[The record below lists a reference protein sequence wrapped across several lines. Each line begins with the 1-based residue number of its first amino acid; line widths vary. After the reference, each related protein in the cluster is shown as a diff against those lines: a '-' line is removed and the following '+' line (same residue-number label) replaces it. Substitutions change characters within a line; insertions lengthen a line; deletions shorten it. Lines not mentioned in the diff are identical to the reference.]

1 MAWVVLKAG
10 QVGAEE
16 GGLSIKAK
24 HQLSWGL
31 NQNKANTSCIYF
43 TRFIQVDNFKARA
56 REIITQSS
64 GFIFFYF
71 MSLIYMQ
78 QF

>member
-16 GGLSIKAK
+16 GGLSIKTK

-31 NQNKANTSCIYF
+31 SIKTKLILLVYTSLDLY
-43 TRFIQVDNFKARA
+43 R
-56 REIITQSS
+56 
-64 GFIFFYF
+64 
-71 MSLIYMQ
+71 
-78 QF
+78 

>member
-1 MAWVVLKAG
+1 MGTV
-10 QVGAEE
+10 
-16 GGLSIKAK
+16 
-24 HQLSWGL
+24 
-31 NQNKANTSCIYF
+31 NQNKANTSCILF
-43 TRFIQVDNFKARA
+43 TGFTQVDNFKARA

>member
-16 GGLSIKAK
+16 GGLPIKAK

-31 NQNKANTSCIYF
+31 SIKT
-43 TRFIQVDNFKARA
+43 K
-56 REIITQSS
+56 
-64 GFIFFYF
+64 
-71 MSLIYMQ
+71 LILLVYNLLDLYR
-78 QF
+78 

>member
-31 NQNKANTSCIYF
+31 SIKTKLILLVYTSLDLY
-43 TRFIQVDNFKARA
+43 R
-56 REIITQSS
+56 
-64 GFIFFYF
+64 
-71 MSLIYMQ
+71 
-78 QF
+78 